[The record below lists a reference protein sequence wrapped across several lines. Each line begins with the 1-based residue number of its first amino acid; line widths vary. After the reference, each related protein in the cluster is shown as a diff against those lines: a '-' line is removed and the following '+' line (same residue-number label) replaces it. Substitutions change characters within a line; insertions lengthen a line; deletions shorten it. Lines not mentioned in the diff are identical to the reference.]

1 MSGASP
7 LIERLLRDA
16 EAEASRRI
24 ADATASGEARVRATQ
39 SAADAE
45 SVRVLSARR
54 RALTL
59 ESRRATEEIERTSA
73 RAISDA
79 RRRAVHRVLD
89 AMAEQLDA
97 LSRGPEGEGLL
108 RGLLSETAPYVPAG
122 ALRVTTSPDA
132 ESIARER
139 FPDARI
145 ICDAAMPFGAILGDD
160 ADRVRIDATLA
171 GRLAR
176 AGAPLTIRIATALD
190 RLPAVRP
197 DGGEA

>member
-1 MSGASP
+1 MTGASA
-7 LIERLLRDA
+7 LTERLLRDA
-16 EAEASRRI
+16 EAEAARRVAHAI
-24 ADATASGEARVRATQ
+24 ASGEERVRATQ

-45 SVRVLSARR
+45 STRVLAARR
-54 RALTL
+54 RTLTM
-59 ESRRATEEIERTSA
+59 ESRRATEEIERASA

-108 RGLLSETAPYVPAG
+108 HGLLAETEPYLPTA
-122 ALRVTTSPDA
+122 ALRVTASPDA
-132 ESIARER
+132 EAIVHER

-145 ICDAAMPFGAILGDD
+145 VSDAAMPFGAMLGDD
-160 ADRVRIDATLA
+160 AERVRIDATLA

-190 RLPAVRP
+190 LLPAVRP
-197 DGGEA
+197 DRGET